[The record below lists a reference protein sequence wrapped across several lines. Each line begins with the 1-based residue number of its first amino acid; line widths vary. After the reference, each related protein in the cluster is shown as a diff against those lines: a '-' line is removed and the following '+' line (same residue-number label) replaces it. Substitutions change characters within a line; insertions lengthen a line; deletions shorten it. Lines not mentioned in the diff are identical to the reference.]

1 MHPNGA
7 YIIYYIMSPARSR
20 VAACNQIH
28 DCVKNLDVSQLF
40 DSLTIRRDTVTS
52 MFYTFLLTKDILG
65 GRGRG
70 VYLLQLCLDSHLF
83 ICIYL

>member
-40 DSLTIRRDTVTS
+40 DSLTIRKDTVTS
-52 MFYTFLLTKDILG
+52 MFYTFLLTKDIFW
-65 GRGRG
+65 G
-70 VYLLQLCLDSHLF
+70 V
-83 ICIYL
+83 